1 MRMTRNEGEMNV
13 KMRSEL
19 LNRNTKRG
27 NAKEE
32 GKRKHQ
38 RQHTWPG
45 AGEPQKGKGKE
56 KTEADGNGPR
66 PAEGGK
72 TDAPE
77 QTYHGDLSLPKHAR
91 TQTYLER
98 ESRMKLGTNGGKLMK
113 TQNQQNLGI
122 QFRRCKGRAL
132 LPERERGRST
142 HKWACNSCA
151 DLHELGAQ
159 WVLTSPDTKET
170 TPKGKPCTCCLVH
183 VMHIVCKRCCC
194 GMLRKRRRFAQR
206 VAQLPQKR

>member
-66 PAEGGK
+66 PAEGGE
-72 TDAPE
+72 D
-77 QTYHGDLSLPKHAR
+77 
-91 TQTYLER
+91 
-98 ESRMKLGTNGGKLMK
+98 
-113 TQNQQNLGI
+113 
-122 QFRRCKGRAL
+122 GRA
-132 LPERERGRST
+132 
-142 HKWACNSCA
+142 
-151 DLHELGAQ
+151 
-159 WVLTSPDTKET
+159 
-170 TPKGKPCTCCLVH
+170 
-183 VMHIVCKRCCC
+183 
-194 GMLRKRRRFAQR
+194 
-206 VAQLPQKR
+206 